1 MIWVQAMFGLSRFR
15 LTPLFSPLLC
25 AVLALCACDRQ
36 SEPAVENTDGP
47 ALNLP
52 AVPTP
57 EPALDRGAL
66 LAVVAEAA
74 SAAAAGVRAPESL
87 QSLDGRQF
95 QLRIRFGC
103 SGPSTELGSQP
114 LGWTF
119 DAKTRR
125 LRIRARPTIIADDP
139 LALQIGGEQFESVE
153 GFWIPRPWLLQAL
166 CPASQAVLDS
176 AAELPGEPGM
186 ASEDGGP
193 DKSGEEPLPAAPRIG
208 IAQFFKST
216 DPRTRRRDSRPYET
230 DRTLAE
236 GSAIP
241 SQGFDLV
248 LSGRLRAIPGKRAI
262 ECVVKSADSPP
273 ECIVSAQ
280 FQRVWIE
287 EPASGEVYAEW
298 GGG

>member
-1 MIWVQAMFGLSRFR
+1 MFGLSRFR
-15 LTPLFSPLLC
+15 VPMLHPPLLC
-25 AVLALCACDRQ
+25 AALALSACDRQ
-36 SEPAVENTDGP
+36 SEPAVGNAEGA

-57 EPALDRGAL
+57 EPPIDRAAL
-66 LAVVAEAA
+66 LAAVAEAA
-74 SAAAAGVRAPESL
+74 SAAASGMPAPESL

-103 SGPSTELGSQP
+103 SGPSRELGSKP
-114 LGWTF
+114 LGWTYESG
-119 DAKTRR
+119 TRR
-125 LRIRARPTIIADDP
+125 LRIRARPTIARDEP
-139 LALQIGGEQFESVE
+139 LAVQIGGEQFESVE
-153 GFWIPRPWLLQAL
+153 GFWVARPWLLQAV
-166 CPASQAVLDS
+166 CPASQAVVALVDDPQS
-176 AAELPGEPGM
+176 EAVTGGAESRPVESL
-186 ASEDGGP
+186 S
-193 DKSGEEPLPAAPRIG
+193 EEPSPTAPRVG
-208 IAQFFKST
+208 IAQFFTSA
-216 DPRTRRRDSRPYET
+216 DSRTRRRDNRPYEAAK
-230 DRTLAE
+230 TLDE

-248 LSGRLRAIPGKRAI
+248 LSGRLRAIPGKGVI
-262 ECVVKSADSPP
+262 ECVAKSADSPP

>member
-1 MIWVQAMFGLSRFR
+1 MFGLSRFR
-15 LTPLFSPLLC
+15 LTPPFPPLLC

-36 SEPAVENTDGP
+36 SEPAVENADGA
-47 ALNLP
+47 ALNRP

-57 EPALDRGAL
+57 EPSLDREAL

-74 SAAAAGVRAPESL
+74 SAAAAGTPGPESL

-125 LRIRARPTIIADDP
+125 LRIRARPTIVADDP

-166 CPASQAVLDS
+166 CPAPQAVLEP
-176 AAELPGEPGM
+176 AAEPT
-186 ASEDGGP
+186 AEDGKVNEDGV
-193 DKSGEEPLPAAPRIG
+193 EEAPGADSLPTAPRIG

-248 LSGRLRAIPGKRAI
+248 LSGRLRAVPGKRAI
-262 ECVVKSADSPP
+262 ECVVKGADSPP

>member
-1 MIWVQAMFGLSRFR
+1 MFGLSPFR
-15 LTPLFSPLLC
+15 VPLLYPPVLC

-36 SEPAVENTDGP
+36 SEPAVENADGV

-52 AVPTP
+52 VVPTP
-57 EPALDRGAL
+57 EPPIDRAAL
-66 LAVVAEAA
+66 LAAVAEAA
-74 SAAAAGVRAPESL
+74 SAAAAGVAAPESL

-103 SGPSTELGSQP
+103 SGPLTELGSQP

-125 LRIRARPTIIADDP
+125 LRIRARPTIVGDDP
-139 LALQIGGEQFESVE
+139 LAVQIGGEQFESVE
-153 GFWIPRPWLLQAL
+153 GFWIPRPWLLQPV
-166 CPASQAVLDS
+166 CPASQAVLEP
-176 AAELPGEPGM
+176 AAEPTAEDET
-186 ASEDGGP
+186 ASEDAGSAP
-193 DKSGEEPLPAAPRIG
+193 SGEEPLPTAPRIG

-262 ECVVKSADSPP
+262 ECVAKSADSPP

-287 EPASGEVYAEW
+287 EPASGEIYAEW